1 MGSAKREWEKMLEA
15 DPDYPTLDD
24 DNWWKQQDLEQ
35 QEEQESNE

>member
-15 DPDYPTLDD
+15 DPDYPSPDQD
-24 DNWWKQQDLEQ
+24 WWQQQDLE

>member
-1 MGSAKREWEKMLEA
+1 MGRERSWEQMLDD
-15 DPDYPTLDD
+15 DPDYPSLDD